1 MDDAATF
8 EGLLTRIGFTAVRQ
22 KNAILD
28 HGFGTCRELASFN
41 KDSLDDL
48 FKTIQTLNRDLAANQ
63 RVSIN
68 LTMKKRLNAVRE
80 EFIMR
85 KNCGAE
91 MIQITIDSLDGPA
104 VDALATK
111 HAEWGESKKASSKD
125 NLPDVEVP
133 KLSKSNWK
141 DFRSHIF

>member
-1 MDDAATF
+1 MDNAATF
-8 EGLLTRIGFTAVRQ
+8 EGLLTRIGFTAARQ
-22 KNAILD
+22 KNAIRD
-28 HGFGTCRELASFN
+28 HGFVTCRESASFN

-48 FKTIQTLNRDLAANQ
+48 FKTIQTLNRDLPVNQ

-68 LTMKKRLNAVRE
+68 LTMKKRLNATRQ

-91 MIQITIDSLDGPA
+91 MIQNTIASLDGPA

-111 HAEWGESKKASSKD
+111 RRKQKGFLKRQPSGC
-125 NLPDVEVP
+125 
-133 KLSKSNWK
+133 
-141 DFRSHIF
+141 